1 MAETVK
7 AIALRPLNG
16 GAIGDEIELSQAD
29 FKRLADRGVVKVARG
44 ARSRFEPTARVAVA
58 PR

>member
-16 GAIGDEIELSQAD
+16 GAIGDEIELSQID
-29 FKRLADRGVVKVARG
+29 FKRLSDRGVVKAAR
-44 ARSRFEPTARVAVA
+44 ATESKDKKAA
-58 PR
+58 PENKGK